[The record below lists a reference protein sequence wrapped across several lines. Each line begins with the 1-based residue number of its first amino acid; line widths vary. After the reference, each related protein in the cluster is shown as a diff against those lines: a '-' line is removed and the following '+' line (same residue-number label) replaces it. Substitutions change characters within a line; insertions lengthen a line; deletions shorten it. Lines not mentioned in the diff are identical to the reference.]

1 MRPLEVKARSIGVE
15 RTPPPPTSLS
25 PDSVEGREEM
35 RAVSEFQFTGDIRV
49 LRGGETAG
57 EVKKL
62 TSVTG
67 NLGREKEGKPCVASL
82 RQSGKSFQKEE

>member
-1 MRPLEVKARSIGVE
+1 
-15 RTPPPPTSLS
+15 
-25 PDSVEGREEM
+25 M

-62 TSVTG
+62 TSVIG

-82 RQSGKSFQKEE
+82 RQSGKSFQ

>member
-25 PDSVEGREEM
+25 PDSVEGRGEM
-35 RAVSEFQFTGDIRV
+35 RAVSGFQFTGDIRV
-49 LRGGETAG
+49 PRGETAG
-57 EVKKL
+57 EVKML

-67 NLGREKEGKPCVASL
+67 NLG
-82 RQSGKSFQKEE
+82 